1 MAKWRAPFWGC
12 RERPRSGPCT
22 ARSPP
27 IGTRNNFGEAMS
39 GTRSMLSTAALA
51 QGNAPYNPTEIWR
64 RARIETRRAI
74 STGPAMGSGWN
85 HVEPMPTIAAF
96 DLDQPEI
103 GIVSQ
108 FAGEARLGDR
118 RLDPVGFMSTQ
129 PSALA
134 IERVV
139 RRAGRKNSD
148 SSIESIH
155 QDVNRAGLRG
165 AAPPEH
171 RVGAFHRD
179 ATQIGGDPDVGA

>member
-1 MAKWRAPFWGC
+1 
-12 RERPRSGPCT
+12 
-22 ARSPP
+22 
-27 IGTRNNFGEAMS
+27 
-39 GTRSMLSTAALA
+39 MLSTAVLA
-51 QGNAPYNPTEIWR
+51 QGNAPYNPTKFWR

-74 STGPAMGSGWN
+74 STGPAMGSRWN

-165 AAPPEH
+165 AAPPKH
-171 RVGAFHRD
+171 RVGAFHRH

>member
-1 MAKWRAPFWGC
+1 
-12 RERPRSGPCT
+12 
-22 ARSPP
+22 
-27 IGTRNNFGEAMS
+27 
-39 GTRSMLSTAALA
+39 
-51 QGNAPYNPTEIWR
+51 
-64 RARIETRRAI
+64 
-74 STGPAMGSGWN
+74 MGSGWN
-85 HVEPMPTIAAF
+85 HVEPMPTVAAF

-155 QDVNRAGLRG
+155 QDANRAGLRG
-165 AAPPEH
+165 AAPPKN
-171 RVGAFHRD
+171 RVGAFHRH
-179 ATQIGGDPDVGA
+179 ATQIGGDPDVRA

>member
-1 MAKWRAPFWGC
+1 
-12 RERPRSGPCT
+12 
-22 ARSPP
+22 
-27 IGTRNNFGEAMS
+27 
-39 GTRSMLSTAALA
+39 
-51 QGNAPYNPTEIWR
+51 
-64 RARIETRRAI
+64 
-74 STGPAMGSGWN
+74 MGSGWN
-85 HVEPMPTIAAF
+85 HVEPMPTVAAF

-108 FAGEARLGDR
+108 FAGEARLGGR

-155 QDVNRAGLRG
+155 QDANRAGLRG
-165 AAPPEH
+165 AAPPKN
-171 RVGAFHRD
+171 RVGAFHRH
-179 ATQIGGDPDVGA
+179 ATQIGGDPDVRA

>member
-1 MAKWRAPFWGC
+1 
-12 RERPRSGPCT
+12 
-22 ARSPP
+22 
-27 IGTRNNFGEAMS
+27 
-39 GTRSMLSTAALA
+39 MLSTAALA
-51 QGNAPYNPTEIWR
+51 QGSAPYHPTGEDR
-64 RARIETRRAI
+64 NEA
-74 STGPAMGSGWN
+74 GHFDGGHPCSGWN
-85 HVEPMPTIAAF
+85 HVEPMSTVAAF

-108 FAGEARLGDR
+108 FAGEARFGNR

-134 IERVV
+134 VKRVV

-171 RVGAFHRD
+171 RVGAFHRN
-179 ATQIGGDPDVGA
+179 AAQIGCDPDVRA